1 MPFRKGQSGN
11 PSGRQRGSRN
21 KATLA
26 AEALLDGEAEAL
38 TRKAVELAL
47 AGDTVA
53 LRLCLDRISSPR
65 KGRPITLEV
74 GNVKSLNDLSAVQG
88 EVVAALGRGEL
99 TPEEAADVASVV
111 EKLGQ
116 AWERRDLE
124 ERIQALEERT
134 AAR

>member
-21 KATLA
+21 KATVA
-26 AEALLDGEAEAL
+26 VEALLDGEAEAL